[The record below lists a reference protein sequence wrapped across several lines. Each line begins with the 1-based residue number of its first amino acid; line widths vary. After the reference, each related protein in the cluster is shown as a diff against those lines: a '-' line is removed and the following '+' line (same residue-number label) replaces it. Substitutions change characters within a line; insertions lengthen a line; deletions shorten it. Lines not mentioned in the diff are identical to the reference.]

1 MADYLSL
8 SDEALAAL
16 CKADDEKAWNT
27 LFQRFLP
34 TARRLASR
42 VNHEYLEGQDLAAEG
57 MIGLLSA
64 VYTFSPDA
72 KASFSTYAY
81 ACMQNRLRNALRT
94 VQSKKQIPP
103 SRLVSIDGAFEPP
116 LVSSAEDTL
125 LHKQRLQQID
135 AIVAT
140 SLSERERTV
149 FLQFASGSSY
159 QQIAAQTGL
168 TPKAVDAALQ
178 RARKKLRQQLS

>member
-57 MIGLLSA
+57 MI
-64 VYTFSPDA
+64 
-72 KASFSTYAY
+72 
-81 ACMQNRLRNALRT
+81 
-94 VQSKKQIPP
+94 
-103 SRLVSIDGAFEPP
+103 
-116 LVSSAEDTL
+116 
-125 LHKQRLQQID
+125 
-135 AIVAT
+135 
-140 SLSERERTV
+140 
-149 FLQFASGSSY
+149 
-159 QQIAAQTGL
+159 
-168 TPKAVDAALQ
+168 
-178 RARKKLRQQLS
+178 